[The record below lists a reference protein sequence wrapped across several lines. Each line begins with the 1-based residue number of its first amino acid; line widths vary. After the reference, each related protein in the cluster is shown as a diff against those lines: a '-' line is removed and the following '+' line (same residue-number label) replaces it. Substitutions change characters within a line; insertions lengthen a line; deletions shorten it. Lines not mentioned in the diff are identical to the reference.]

1 MAHNSIYKNQMA
13 SLYRAALA
21 AEEKYRKYLEHQYSL
36 QTVLPA
42 DKLKSL
48 RKCLET
54 ILSPNVGDVG
64 HMFRQQRIGY
74 LLNHNNINAATNVIV
89 NTITT
94 GPRLDRTL
102 SLLGKKIVNNVVQ
115 NKKNQPIQLTGND
128 IAKIIGN
135 VKEYHFKVSGE
146 KQVNRYNRR
155 GLIASKMIL
164 KDIDDKKMDFLIQED
179 GINTEYS
186 KPNKYGFQY
195 IINGVPLEYKSGFSP
210 MHLTDKYIT
219 STNLRATTDSLILH
233 HMTLDNSYDKMI
245 EDLEM
250 DVCRMVII
258 DKIQQGFPVFITSM
272 GGTTGKDFLLC
283 SEMLQNLNTI
293 QGMKTKML
301 QLSQTTTGLED
312 LKQNFTLE
320 DIKKAIK
327 KDADIRAQAEHEMSN
342 RQERAFM
349 EGETADVSDIE
360 TELAGLSILKSLM
373 GHSVKTSLWYSK

>member
-1 MAHNSIYKNQMA
+1 
-13 SLYRAALA
+13 
-21 AEEKYRKYLEHQYSL
+21 
-36 QTVLPA
+36 
-42 DKLKSL
+42 
-48 RKCLET
+48 
-54 ILSPNVGDVG
+54 
-64 HMFRQQRIGY
+64 
-74 LLNHNNINAATNVIV
+74 
-89 NTITT
+89 
-94 GPRLDRTL
+94 
-102 SLLGKKIVNNVVQ
+102 
-115 NKKNQPIQLTGND
+115 
-128 IAKIIGN
+128 
-135 VKEYHFKVSGE
+135 
-146 KQVNRYNRR
+146 
-155 GLIASKMIL
+155 
-164 KDIDDKKMDFLIQED
+164 
-179 GINTEYS
+179 
-186 KPNKYGFQY
+186 
-195 IINGVPLEYKSGFSP
+195 
-210 MHLTDKYIT
+210 
-219 STNLRATTDSLILH
+219 
-233 HMTLDNSYDKMI
+233 MTLGNSYDKMI

-349 EGETADVSDIE
+349 EGEIADVSDIE